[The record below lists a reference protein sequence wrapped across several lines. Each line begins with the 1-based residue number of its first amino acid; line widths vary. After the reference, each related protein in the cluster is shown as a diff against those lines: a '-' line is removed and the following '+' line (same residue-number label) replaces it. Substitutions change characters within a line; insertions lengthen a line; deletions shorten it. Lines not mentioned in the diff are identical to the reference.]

1 VVLVE
6 KVSEFLVR
14 ERFIKTVKAVKDMR
28 TFVGLKAYEGAR
40 IF

>member
-14 ERFIKTVKAVKDMR
+14 ERFMKRVKVIKDMR
-28 TFVGLKAYEGAR
+28 AFVGLKAYERAR